1 MKQNNVKHT
10 SETGRI
16 FREMFRRKIVIVAA
30 AIIVLTV
37 ICAVFAPLI
46 APYDPN
52 EMDFVNMKAAPS
64 WEHIFG
70 TDALGRDV
78 LSRIIYGARASLI
91 VAVVSVV
98 IAAAAGVILGLLAGY
113 YRGIVS
119 TVIMRFID
127 ALMSVPMTILA
138 LAIAALM
145 GGGLLSIV
153 IAIGVSLTSL
163 YARAMR
169 GQVLAIKESDFILA
183 ERAHGASNARIMFS
197 HILPNCIPVLIVTIT
212 MQLGAAILMEAG
224 LSYLGV
230 GIVPPTPSWGSMIQ
244 EGIASLSAH
253 PNLSL
258 IPGVAIILIVFAFNM
273 AGDGLR
279 DAMDP
284 KLRKRK

>member
-1 MKQNNVKHT
+1 MKAKEKHT
-10 SETGRI
+10 GEAR
-16 FREMFRRKIVIVAA
+16 RVLKEMFKRKIVIAA
-30 AIIVLTV
+30 VIIIVLTI

-46 APYDPN
+46 APYGPN
-52 EMDFVNMKAAPS
+52 DMDFVNMKAAPS

-78 LSRIIYGARASLI
+78 LSRIIFGARASLI

-98 IAAAAGVILGLLAGY
+98 IAATLGVILGLLAGY

-138 LAIAALM
+138 LTIAALM

-169 GQVLAIKESDFILA
+169 GQVLAIKEMDYILA

-230 GIVPPTPSWGSMIQ
+230 GIIPPTPSWGTMIQ

>member
-1 MKQNNVKHT
+1 MKTEKVKHT
-10 SETGRI
+10 GEMRRI
-16 FREMFRRKIVIVAA
+16 LKEMFKRKIVIIAVV
-30 AIIVLTV
+30 IIALTI

-46 APYDPN
+46 APYEPN
-52 EMDFVNMKAAPS
+52 EMDFVNMKAPPS
-64 WEHIFG
+64 WEHLFG

-98 IAAAAGVILGLLAGY
+98 IAATLGVILGLLAGY
-113 YRGIVS
+113 YRGIAS

-138 LAIAALM
+138 LTIAALM

-169 GQVLAIKESDFILA
+169 GQVLAIKETDYILA

-230 GIVPPTPSWGSMIQ
+230 GIVPPTPSWGTMIQ

-253 PNLSL
+253 PHLSL

-284 KLRKRK
+284 KLRNKK